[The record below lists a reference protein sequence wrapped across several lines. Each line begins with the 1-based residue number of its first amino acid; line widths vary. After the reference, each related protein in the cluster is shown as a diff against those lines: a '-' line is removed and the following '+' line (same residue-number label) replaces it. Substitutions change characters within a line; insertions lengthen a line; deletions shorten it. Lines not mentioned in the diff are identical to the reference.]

1 MSGTAFGTVI
11 LHVSPESAVGGAFG
25 LVQTGDLIELDVP
38 NRKLT
43 LHVSDE
49 ELALRKK
56 DWKAPDLGVNRGYVK
71 MYIDHVEQA
80 HEGVD
85 LDFLKGGSG
94 SEVNRDSH

>member
-1 MSGTAFGTVI
+1 MK
-11 LHVSPESAVGGAFG
+11 
-25 LVQTGDLIELDVP
+25 TGDLIELDVP

-49 ELALRKK
+49 ELTLRRK
-56 DWKAPDLGVNRGYVK
+56 DWEAPDLGVNRGYVK

-94 SEVNRDSH
+94 SEVSRDSH